1 MIAGIPLLASRLA
14 SLQARGMA
22 EQLWDRLLALAE
34 SRSAD
39 TLVPLLRV
47 SRDHTRFLA
56 ECKAGTPSAWNALV
70 RYRDL

>member
-1 MIAGIPLLASRLA
+1 
-14 SLQARGMA
+14 MA